1 METFLIRALQ
11 LILCF
16 SILIL
21 LHEGGHFLA
30 ARLFKIR
37 VDRFY
42 LFFNP
47 KFHLLSTYDTWLR
60 RLLRLKP
67 EKVPVEESTDE
78 NGKVVKRK
86 KYVGTEYGLGW
97 LPLGGYVSIAGM
109 IDENM
114 DKEALKQPA
123 QPWEFR
129 SKPAWQR
136 LIVMVAG
143 VVVNFLTA
151 LVIYAMVLFA
161 WGDTYVPIENMT
173 HGFKFNERAQQLGF
187 RDGDIP
193 LRTER
198 ETFSRFSDSQSI
210 GDVYRAIS
218 EAREVVVLRDGKEV
232 KLTMPGDI
240 NMLQMMKEQP
250 PFMLA
255 LAPSVVDSVEAG
267 TPAALAGIRQGD
279 RIVAFNGTPIHTWN
293 EYTDQI
299 SRLSDILT
307 ANVEEVPTEGSLFS
321 IFQKKTLKGNAADSL
336 RVRTIHLAVMRTE
349 GTVDTLQAVLTP
361 ELVLG
366 VRWNHPLATYQTVT
380 HEYGFLESF
389 PAGIRHG
396 WNVLCGY
403 VDDLKYLFTK
413 DGAKSVGSFGA
424 IGSLFPATWDWPR
437 FWEMTAFISLMLA
450 FMNIL
455 PIPALDGGHAFF
467 LVCEVITRRKPSDQF
482 MEWAE
487 RIGITLLML
496 LMGYAIFND
505 FLRFVF

>member
-16 SILIL
+16 ALLIT

-30 ARLFKIR
+30 ARMFKIR

-47 KFHLLSTYDTWLR
+47 WFHLVSTYDKWVR

-67 EKVPVEESTDE
+67 TEVPVEESKDE
-78 NGKVVKRK
+78 KGNIVKRK

-114 DKEALKQPA
+114 DKEALRQPA
-123 QPWEFR
+123 KPWEFR

-136 LIVMVAG
+136 LTVMLAG
-143 VVVNFLTA
+143 VIVNFLTA

-193 LRTER
+193 LRTE
-198 ETFSRFSDSQSI
+198 TQSFTRFTDSQSI

-218 EAREVVVLRDGKEV
+218 EAREVVVLRDGKETT
-232 KLTMPGDI
+232 LSLPGDI

-267 TPAALAGIRQGD
+267 TPAAAAGIRKGD
-279 RIVAFNGTPIHTWN
+279 RIVAFNDTTIATWN
-293 EYTDQI
+293 EFTEQTA
-299 SRLSDILT
+299 RLGDILT
-307 ANVEEVPTEGSLFS
+307 ASAEAVTTDGALFGL
-321 IFQKKTLKGNAADSL
+321 FKKTTYRGNAADSL
-336 RVRTIHLAVMRTE
+336 HVRTVSLGVMRAE
-349 GTVDTLQAVLTP
+349 GGVDTLHVVLSP
-361 ELVLG
+361 ELTLG
-366 VRWNHPLATYQTVT
+366 VRWNHPMASYKTRTTQ
-380 HEYGFLESF
+380 YGFFESF
-389 PAGIRHG
+389 PAGIAHG

-403 VDDLKYLFTK
+403 VDDLKYLFTA

-437 FWEMTAFISLMLA
+437 FWEMTAFISLILA

-467 LVCEVITRRKPSDQF
+467 LLCEVITRRKPSDAF

-505 FLRFVF
+505 VVRFVF